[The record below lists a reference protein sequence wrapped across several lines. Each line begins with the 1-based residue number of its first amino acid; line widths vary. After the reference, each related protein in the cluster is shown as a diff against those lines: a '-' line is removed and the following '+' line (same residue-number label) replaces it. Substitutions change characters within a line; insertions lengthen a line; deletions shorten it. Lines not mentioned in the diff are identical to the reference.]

1 MELPQQHCQPQH
13 QTRQD
18 HQQSVPFRNSYAVD
32 VRIPLPVAYYGP
44 VGLPERP
51 QHPPYEPPVQFS
63 EFRPG
68 PIPDG
73 STGGAGLPFNF
84 GLEPPRKRL
93 KEREFFNSNSPISS
107 VEILQAQSVSTGLGL
122 SFDNTHTSMAS
133 LGGSPLLSLLGDDVD
148 QDLQRQDKEIDRFLQ
163 IQADQMRKT
172 ILEKTQ
178 QAQSQTMSLLEEKYL
193 QKLCEKESEVRSITR
208 KNKDLEDQIER
219 LIFEAGEWQQEARNS
234 ENTIAALNFNLQQ
247 IYAESRDSIEGCGE
261 SEVDDTASCCDGGM
275 AHSRQL
281 GAVNDGVRQSTMMKC
296 KACGVHEMRSNTV
309 SIHLL

>member
-1 MELPQQHCQPQH
+1 M
-13 QTRQD
+13 R
-18 HQQSVPFRNSYAVD
+18 FR
-32 VRIPLPVAYYGP
+32 VAQIKT
-44 VGLPERP
+44 LW
-51 QHPPYEPPVQFS
+51 VQ
-63 EFRPG
+63 
-68 PIPDG
+68 I
-73 STGGAGLPFNF
+73 
-84 GLEPPRKRL
+84 
-93 KEREFFNSNSPISS
+93 
-107 VEILQAQSVSTGLGL
+107 
-122 SFDNTHTSMAS
+122 DNTKSIRCRTQFPVVIHSSRSDFLLSIARARS
-133 LGGSPLLSLLGDDVD
+133 LSLSLSLSLLSLSSPGRWSCLNSTANRSTKLVKIINNPYPSGTRTLSTSGFRC
-148 QDLQRQDKEIDRFLQ
+148 QLRITAPLACRSGLSTRPTSLR
-163 IQADQMRKT
+163 ADQMRKT

-296 KACGVHEMRSNTV
+296 KACGVHEVKMLLLPCK
-309 SIHLL
+309 HLCLCENCKSKLGFCPLCQSSKYIGLEVNMP